1 MPYSTTYDRQSR
13 ACQSCGMT
21 TADDELAVR
30 NVVARVAQ
38 YADGPDV
45 EAYVALF
52 TPDAV
57 WDMPGA
63 PRTGHAEIRA
73 GSEERRAAGQ
83 IGPGS
88 NTRHVV
94 STMVVQVYDD
104 HAVAD
109 SVWQFYV
116 DTTSAPRLQL
126 MGTYHDELRRM
137 AGEWKL
143 ARRAITIG

>member
-1 MPYSTTYDRQSR
+1 
-13 ACQSCGMT
+13 MT
-21 TADDELAVR
+21 AADDELAVR
-30 NVVARVAQ
+30 NLVARVAQ
-38 YADGPDV
+38 YADGPEVD
-45 EAYVALF
+45 AYVALF

-63 PRTGHAEIRA
+63 PRQGHAEIRG

-94 STMVVQVYDD
+94 STMAVRVHND

-116 DTTSAPRLQL
+116 DTNTAPRLQL
-126 MGTYHDELRRM
+126 MGTYHDELVRM
-137 AGEWKL
+137 NGEWKL
-143 ARRAITIG
+143 AHRRITIG

>member
-1 MPYSTTYDRQSR
+1 LT
-13 ACQSCGMT
+13 A
-21 TADDELAVR
+21 ADDELAVR
-30 NVVARVAQ
+30 NLVARVAQ

-45 EAYVALF
+45 DAYVSLF

-63 PRTGHAEIRA
+63 PRRGHDEIRA
-73 GSEERRAAGQ
+73 GSMERRQAGQ

-94 STMVVQVYDD
+94 STVAVRVHAD
-104 HAVAD
+104 HAIAD

-116 DTTSAPRLQL
+116 DTAAAPRLQL
-126 MGTYHDELRRM
+126 MGTYHDEFRRV
-137 AGEWKL
+137 GQEWKL
-143 ARRAITIG
+143 AHRQITIG

>member
-1 MPYSTTYDRQSR
+1 MS
-13 ACQSCGMT
+13 AE
-21 TADDELAVR
+21 DDLAVR
-30 NVVARVAQ
+30 NLVARVAQ

-45 EAYVALF
+45 DAYVALF

-63 PRTGHAEIRA
+63 PRKGHAEIRA

-88 NTRHVV
+88 DTRHVV
-94 STMVVQVYDD
+94 STVAVRIHED

-116 DTTSAPRLQL
+116 DTASTPRLQL
-126 MGTYHDELRRM
+126 MGSYHDECRRV
-137 AGEWKL
+137 GHEWKL
-143 ARRAITIG
+143 AHRRITIG

>member
-1 MPYSTTYDRQSR
+1 L
-13 ACQSCGMT
+13 
-21 TADDELAVR
+21 TAAEDELAVR
-30 NVVARVAQ
+30 NLVARVAQ

-45 EAYVALF
+45 DAYVALF

-63 PRTGHAEIRA
+63 PRRGHAEIRA

-94 STMVVQVYDD
+94 STVAVRVDDD
-104 HAVAD
+104 HALAD

-116 DTTSAPRLQL
+116 DTASVPRLQL
-126 MGTYHDELRRM
+126 MGTYRDECRRV
-137 AGEWKL
+137 GDDWKL
-143 ARRAITIG
+143 AKREITIG

>member
-1 MPYSTTYDRQSR
+1 LT
-13 ACQSCGMT
+13 A
-21 TADDELAVR
+21 ADDELAVR
-30 NVVARVAQ
+30 NAVARVAQ

-45 EAYVALF
+45 DAYVSLF

-57 WDMPGA
+57 WDMPGG
-63 PRTGHAEIRA
+63 PRRGHAEIRA
-73 GSEERRAAGQ
+73 GSMERRAAGQ

-94 STMVVQVYDD
+94 STVAVQVHED

-116 DTTSAPRLQL
+116 DTASAPRLQL
-126 MGTYHDELRRM
+126 LGTYHDEYRRT
-137 AGEWKL
+137 GQEWKL
-143 ARRAITIG
+143 ARRKINIG

>member
-1 MPYSTTYDRQSR
+1 L
-13 ACQSCGMT
+13 T

-30 NVVARVAQ
+30 NLVARVAQ

-45 EAYVALF
+45 DAYVALF

-63 PRTGHAEIRA
+63 PRKGHAEIRA

-83 IGPGS
+83 VGPGS
-88 NTRHVV
+88 NTRHVI
-94 STMVVQVYDD
+94 STM
-104 HAVAD
+104 AVHVDGDRASAD

-116 DTTSAPRLQL
+116 DTNAAPRVQL
-126 MGTYHDELRRM
+126 MGTYHDECRRV
-137 AGEWKL
+137 GHDWKL
-143 ARRAITIG
+143 ARRQITFG

>member
-1 MPYSTTYDRQSR
+1 LS
-13 ACQSCGMT
+13 AE
-21 TADDELAVR
+21 DELAVR
-30 NVVARVAQ
+30 NLIARVAQ

-45 EAYVALF
+45 DAYVDLF
-52 TPDAV
+52 TSDAV
-57 WDMPGA
+57 WEMPGA
-63 PRTGHAEIRA
+63 PRRGHAEIRA

-94 STMVVQVYDD
+94 STISVAVGDD
-104 HAVAD
+104 AAFAD

-126 MGTYHDELRRM
+126 MGTYRDECRRVD
-137 AGEWKL
+137 GEWKL
-143 ARRAITIG
+143 ARRQITIG

>member
-1 MPYSTTYDRQSR
+1 
-13 ACQSCGMT
+13 MT
-21 TADDELAVR
+21 TEADDELAVR
-30 NVVARVAQ
+30 NLVARVAQ

-45 EAYVALF
+45 DAYVALF
-52 TPDAV
+52 TADAV

-94 STMVVQVYDD
+94 STVAVRVHAD

-116 DTTSAPRLQL
+116 DTASAPRLQL
-126 MGTYHDELRRM
+126 MGTYHDELRRV
-137 AGEWKL
+137 GHDWKL

>member
-1 MPYSTTYDRQSR
+1 
-13 ACQSCGMT
+13 MT
-21 TADDELAVR
+21 AADDELAVR
-30 NVVARVAQ
+30 NLVARVAQ
-38 YADGPDV
+38 YADGPEVD
-45 EAYVALF
+45 AYVALF

-63 PRTGHAEIRA
+63 PRRGHAEIRA

-94 STMVVQVYDD
+94 STVAVRVHEDY
-104 HAVAD
+104 AVAD

-116 DTTSAPRLQL
+116 DTASAPRLQL
-126 MGTYHDELRRM
+126 MGTYHDELVRV
-137 AGEWKL
+137 GEWKL
-143 ARRAITIG
+143 AHRTITIG

>member
-1 MPYSTTYDRQSR
+1 MS
-13 ACQSCGMT
+13 
-21 TADDELAVR
+21 ADDELTVR

-38 YADGPDV
+38 CADGPDV
-45 EAYVALF
+45 DAYVALF

-63 PRTGHAEIRA
+63 PRQGHAEIRD

-94 STMVVQVYDD
+94 STMAVRVHDD

-116 DTTSAPRLQL
+116 DTNTAPRLQL
-126 MGTYHDELRRM
+126 MGTYHDELVRM
-137 AGEWKL
+137 NGEWKL
-143 ARRAITIG
+143 AHRRITIG

>member
-1 MPYSTTYDRQSR
+1 MS
-13 ACQSCGMT
+13 AE
-21 TADDELAVR
+21 DELAVR
-30 NVVARVAQ
+30 NVVARLAQ
-38 YADGPDV
+38 YADGPDID
-45 EAYVALF
+45 AYVALF

-63 PRTGHAEIRA
+63 PRKGHAQIRA

-88 NTRHVV
+88 ATRHVV
-94 STMVVQVYDD
+94 STTTVLVYED

-116 DTTSAPRLQL
+116 DTDKAPRLQL
-126 MGTYHDELRRM
+126 IGTYHDELVRV
-137 AGEWKL
+137 GHEWKL
-143 ARRAITIG
+143 AHRQISIG

>member
-1 MPYSTTYDRQSR
+1 VS
-13 ACQSCGMT
+13 
-21 TADDELAVR
+21 ADDELAVR

-45 EAYVALF
+45 DAYVAQF

-63 PRTGHAEIRA
+63 PRRGHAEIRA
-73 GSEERRAAGQ
+73 GSVERRAAGQ

-94 STMVVQVYDD
+94 STTAVTVHEQ

-116 DTTSAPRLQL
+116 DTASSPRLQL
-126 MGTYHDELRRM
+126 MGTYHDELVRI
-137 AGEWKL
+137 GDEWKL
-143 ARRAITIG
+143 ARRTIKIG

>member
-1 MPYSTTYDRQSR
+1 
-13 ACQSCGMT
+13 MT

-30 NVVARVAQ
+30 NLVACAAQ

-45 EAYVALF
+45 DAYVALF

-63 PRTGHAEIRA
+63 PRRGHAEIRA

-94 STMVVQVYDD
+94 STLAVTIHEND
-104 HAVAD
+104 AVAD
-109 SVWQFYV
+109 SMWQFYA
-116 DTTSAPRLQL
+116 DTNTSPRLQL
-126 MGTYHDELRRM
+126 MGTYHDELKRV
-137 AGEWKL
+137 GDEWKL
-143 ARRAITIG
+143 AHRQITIG

>member
-1 MPYSTTYDRQSR
+1 M
-13 ACQSCGMT
+13 

-30 NVVARVAQ
+30 NLVARVAQ
-38 YADGPDV
+38 YADGPDID
-45 EAYVALF
+45 AYVALF
-52 TPDAV
+52 APDAV

-63 PRTGHAEIRA
+63 PRRGHAEIRA

-94 STMVVQVYDD
+94 STT
-104 HAVAD
+104 AVTVDGDLAIAD

-116 DTTSAPRLQL
+116 DTDTAPRLQV
-126 MGTYHDELRRM
+126 MGTYRDECRKVG
-137 AGEWKL
+137 AEWKL
-143 ARRAITIG
+143 AHRRITIG

>member
-1 MPYSTTYDRQSR
+1 LS
-13 ACQSCGMT
+13 
-21 TADDELAVR
+21 ADDELAVR

-45 EAYVALF
+45 DAYVALF

-63 PRTGHAEIRA
+63 PRRGHAEIRA

-88 NTRHVV
+88 NTHHVV
-94 STMVVQVYDD
+94 STTAVTVHEQ

-116 DTTSAPRLQL
+116 DTASSPRLQL
-126 MGTYHDELRRM
+126 MGTYHDELVRI
-137 AGEWKL
+137 GNEWKL
-143 ARRAITIG
+143 ARRTINIG

>member
-1 MPYSTTYDRQSR
+1 MSVE
-13 ACQSCGMT
+13 
-21 TADDELAVR
+21 DELAVR
-30 NVVARVAQ
+30 NLVARVAQ

-45 EAYVALF
+45 DAYVALF

-63 PRTGHAEIRA
+63 PRQGHAEIRG

-94 STMVVQVYDD
+94 STMAVRVHND
-104 HAVAD
+104 HAIAD

-116 DTTSAPRLQL
+116 DTNTAPRLQL
-126 MGTYHDELRRM
+126 MGTYHDELVRM
-137 AGEWKL
+137 NGEWKL
-143 ARRAITIG
+143 AHRRITIG

>member
-1 MPYSTTYDRQSR
+1 L
-13 ACQSCGMT
+13 
-21 TADDELAVR
+21 TAAEDELAVR
-30 NVVARVAQ
+30 NLVARVAQ

-45 EAYVALF
+45 DAYVALF

-63 PRTGHAEIRA
+63 PRRGHAEIRA
-73 GSEERRAAGQ
+73 GSEDRRAAGQ

-94 STMVVQVYDD
+94 STVNVRVYEG

-109 SVWQFYV
+109 SVWQFYA
-116 DTTSAPRLQL
+116 DTASSPRLAL
-126 MGTYHDELRRM
+126 MGTYHDELVRVG
-137 AGEWKL
+137 GEWKL
-143 ARRAITIG
+143 ARRQIMIG

>member
-1 MPYSTTYDRQSR
+1 MS
-13 ACQSCGMT
+13 AE
-21 TADDELAVR
+21 DELAVR
-30 NVVARVAQ
+30 NVVARLAQ
-38 YADGPDV
+38 YADGPDID
-45 EAYVALF
+45 AYVALF

-63 PRTGHAEIRA
+63 PRTGHAQIRA

-88 NTRHVV
+88 ATRHVV
-94 STMVVQVYDD
+94 STTTVRVHED

-116 DTTSAPRLQL
+116 DTDKAPRLQL
-126 MGTYHDELRRM
+126 IGTYHDELVRV
-137 AGEWKL
+137 GHEWKL
-143 ARRAITIG
+143 AHRQISIG